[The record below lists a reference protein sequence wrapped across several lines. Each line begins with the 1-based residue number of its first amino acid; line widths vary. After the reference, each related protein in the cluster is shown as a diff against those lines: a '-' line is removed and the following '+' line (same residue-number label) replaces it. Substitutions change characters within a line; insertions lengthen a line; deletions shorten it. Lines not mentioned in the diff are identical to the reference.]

1 MQGVTVNLRELRVR
15 TQADA
20 QPDRPG
26 DAETPRPGDVHEL
39 LVNALTD
46 ALVSDYRKTADA
58 PVASSREKQHEA
70 RKESA

>member
-26 DAETPRPGDVHEL
+26 EAETPRPGDVHEI
-39 LVNALTD
+39 LVNALAD
-46 ALVSDYRKTADA
+46 ALVSDYRKTEEA
-58 PVASSREKQHEA
+58 PVASSRKKQYQA
-70 RKESA
+70 PQESA